1 MMAKT
6 TESEMQKLREEF
18 FDGPA
23 SDTMSFDEFLLR
35 KGVNPKKAK
44 FNVGGSISKSEEPGL
59 TALAK
64 EAPEV
69 VRKMGKNPQRITKKD
84 GGKIKGFKNGGCV
97 IKKTNQKVFMG

>member
-44 FNVGGSISKSEEPGL
+44 FNVGGSISKSE
-59 TALAK
+59 
-64 EAPEV
+64 APEV